1 MGKFDSFLTNWNLP
15 MIYRVGMG
23 CDFSKYTVCCTG
35 TEQDGPAA
43 EAQVDGGKCLNVP
56 IFLFLLL

>member
-23 CDFSKYTVCCTG
+23 CGFSKYTACCTG
-35 TEQDGPAA
+35 SEQDGLAA
-43 EAQVDGGKCLNVP
+43 EAQVDGGK
-56 IFLFLLL
+56 